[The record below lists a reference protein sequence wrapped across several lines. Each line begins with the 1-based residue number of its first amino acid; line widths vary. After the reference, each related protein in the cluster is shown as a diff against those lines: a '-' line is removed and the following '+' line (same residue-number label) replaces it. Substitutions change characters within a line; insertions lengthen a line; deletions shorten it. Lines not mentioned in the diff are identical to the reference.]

1 MFSNT
6 FGSRSYFSLLT
17 TFGNCPVEDRKN
29 TGFAHRLLRR
39 KTRTNWLTGKLN
51 NGFSMLTWL
60 GLGKLNTR
68 SLPFFGESA
77 HAFPSSVNLH
87 VHFTSRKIVPHPLPT
102 EMCVENV
109 CLHLAESSWRRR
121 RKDLWESGPNW
132 MLPTFGPVKYDFCNR
147 SGDAIAFGLKAC
159 NQLFRKR

>member
-39 KTRTNWLTGKLN
+39 KTRTNWLAGKLN

-60 GLGKLNTR
+60 GLGKFNTR
-68 SLPFFGESA
+68 SLPFMVSLRTVFRALLICTCISLPGKSSRIRYPPKCVWKMFVYIWQKAAGEGGGRTCGNRAPIGCCLLLGPWNMTSA
-77 HAFPSSVNLH
+77 IEV
-87 VHFTSRKIVPHPLPT
+87 
-102 EMCVENV
+102 EMQ
-109 CLHLAESSWRRR
+109 LHLA
-121 RKDLWESGPNW
+121 
-132 MLPTFGPVKYDFCNR
+132 
-147 SGDAIAFGLKAC
+147 
-159 NQLFRKR
+159 